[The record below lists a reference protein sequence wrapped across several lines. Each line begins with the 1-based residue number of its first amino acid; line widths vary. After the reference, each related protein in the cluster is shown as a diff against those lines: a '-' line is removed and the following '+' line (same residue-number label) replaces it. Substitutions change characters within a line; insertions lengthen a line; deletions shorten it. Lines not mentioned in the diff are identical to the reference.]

1 MSAPDYLFDR
11 VTQEIR
17 QQMDCI
23 LALTTRLATPLPAA
37 DARACVEG
45 VTAAAEAVRR
55 MATASSDIRAALSDT
70 LALTPGPVAL
80 RDLVDRLDDRWRERL
95 AGSAATLM
103 VSYDGP
109 PEGAAMIDA
118 DRTLQVFDGFLAHA
132 LAGVRQGT
140 AEAMLRVRDDGD
152 SLVLE
157 GRVRSSRTGLRE
169 DSEVDVREIEG
180 MFGLEAAMGF
190 MLGRHI
196 LRRLGGRARVLH
208 NPGQG
213 ETLSFAFR
221 AERPPERPAEVHS
234 ADRAAHILVVDDNA
248 TNRMVAETLCSMFG
262 CTTEPAEDGEEAV
275 EAAASG
281 RFDLILM
288 DIRMP
293 RLDGVSATRR
303 IRALPH
309 PVGRTP
315 IIALTAN
322 ADSDETANYIN
333 AGMNGVV
340 EKPMKPDQLLAVVR
354 ETLALD
360 PTGATAAA

>member
-23 LALTTRLATPLPAA
+23 LALTSRLATPLPVA

-45 VTAAAEAVRR
+45 VAAAAEAVRR
-55 MATASSDIRAALSDT
+55 ITASSSDIRAAMTDT
-70 LALTPGPVAL
+70 LALTLGPVAL

-95 AGSAATLM
+95 SGSGVTLL

-109 PEGAAMIDA
+109 PEGAAMLDA

-132 LAGVRQGT
+132 LSGVQRGT
-140 AEAMLRVRDDGD
+140 VEAMLRVRESGADII
-152 SLVLE
+152 LE
-157 GRVRSSRTGLRE
+157 GRVRSATGGPSTDFEL
-169 DSEVDVREIEG
+169 DVREIEA

-196 LRRLGGRARVLH
+196 LRRLGGRARSLH

-221 AERPPERPAEVHS
+221 ADRPPARLEEV
-234 ADRAAHILVVDDNA
+234 AGTDRAAHILVVDDNA

-275 EAAASG
+275 AAAASG

-293 RLDGVSATRR
+293 RLDGVAATRR
-303 IRALPH
+303 IRALPE
-309 PVGRTP
+309 PVSRTP

-322 ADSDETANYIN
+322 ADSEETAAYLG

-340 EKPMKPDQLLAVVR
+340 EKPMKPDQLLQVVR
-354 ETLALD
+354 ENLARG
-360 PTGATAAA
+360 PEGEVVAA

>member
-17 QQMDCI
+17 QQMDGI
-23 LALTTRLATPLPAA
+23 LALTTRLASPLSAS
-37 DARACVEG
+37 DARACVQG
-45 VTAAAEAVRR
+45 VAVAAETVRR
-55 MATASSDIRAALSDT
+55 ITASSSDIRAALSDN
-70 LALTPGPVAL
+70 LVLTPGPVAL
-80 RDLVDRLDDRWRERL
+80 RDLVDRLDDRWRQRL
-95 AGSAATLM
+95 AHSGVTLL

-109 PEGAAMIDA
+109 PEGAAMLDA

-132 LAGVRQGT
+132 LSSVQRGT
-140 AEAMLRVRDDGD
+140 VEAMLRVKEADDG
-152 SLVLE
+152 VILE
-157 GRVRSSRTGLRE
+157 GRVRSASSAART
-169 DSEVDVREIEG
+169 DFEVDVREVEA
-180 MFGLEAAMGF
+180 MFGLEAALGF

-196 LRRLGGRARVLH
+196 LRRLGGRARTLH

-221 AERPPERPAEVHS
+221 ADQPPERPAEVVGT
-234 ADRAAHILVVDDNA
+234 DRAAHILVVDDNA

-275 EAAASG
+275 AAASTG

-293 RLDGVSATRR
+293 RMDGVAATRR
-303 IRALPH
+303 IRSLPE

-322 ADSDETANYIN
+322 ADAEETAAYLS

-340 EKPMKPDQLLAVVR
+340 EKPMKPDQLLQVVR
-354 ETLALD
+354 ETLALGRD
-360 PTGATAAA
+360 GAVAAA

>member
-23 LALTTRLATPLPAA
+23 LALTTRLAGPLPPA
-37 DARACVEG
+37 DARACVDG
-45 VTAAAEAVRR
+45 VAAAAESVRR
-55 MATASSDIRAALSDT
+55 ITAASSDIRAAMSDT

-80 RDLVDRLDDRWRERL
+80 RDLVDRLDDRWRSRL
-95 AGSAATLM
+95 AGSGITLL

-132 LAGVRQGT
+132 LSGVQRG
-140 AEAMLRVRDDGD
+140 AVEAMLRVRESGDD
-152 SLVLE
+152 VILE
-157 GRVRSSRTGLRE
+157 GRVRSASGGPRA
-169 DSEVDVREIEG
+169 DFEVDVREIEA

-196 LRRLGGRARVLH
+196 LRRLGGRARTLH

-221 AERPPERPAEVHS
+221 AEKPPERPAEV
-234 ADRAAHILVVDDNA
+234 AGTDRAAHILVVDDNA

-275 EAAASG
+275 TAAASG

-293 RLDGVSATRR
+293 RMDGVAATRR
-303 IRALPH
+303 IRAMPE

-322 ADSDETANYIN
+322 ADSEETASYLG

-340 EKPMKPDQLLAVVR
+340 EKPMKPDQLLQVVR
-354 ETLALD
+354 DTLAL
-360 PTGATAAA
+360 GAESAVVAA

>member
-1 MSAPDYLFDR
+1 
-11 VTQEIR
+11 
-17 QQMDCI
+17 
-23 LALTTRLATPLPAA
+23 
-37 DARACVEG
+37 
-45 VTAAAEAVRR
+45 
-55 MATASSDIRAALSDT
+55 
-70 LALTPGPVAL
+70 
-80 RDLVDRLDDRWRERL
+80 
-95 AGSAATLM
+95 M

-109 PEGAAMIDA
+109 PEGAAMLDA

-132 LAGVRQGT
+132 LSSVQRGT
-140 AEAMLRVRDDGD
+140 VEAMLRVKEADDG
-152 SLVLE
+152 VILE
-157 GRVRSSRTGLRE
+157 GRVRSASSAART
-169 DSEVDVREIEG
+169 DFEVDVREVEA
-180 MFGLEAAMGF
+180 MFGLEAALGF

-196 LRRLGGRARVLH
+196 LRRLGGRARTLH

-221 AERPPERPAEVHS
+221 ADQPPDRPAEVVGT
-234 ADRAAHILVVDDNA
+234 DRAAHILVVDDNA

-275 EAAASG
+275 AAAATG

-293 RLDGVSATRR
+293 RMDGVAATRR
-303 IRALPH
+303 IRSLPE

-322 ADSDETANYIN
+322 ADAEETAAYLS

-340 EKPMKPDQLLAVVR
+340 EKPMKPDQLLQVVR
-354 ETLALD
+354 ETLALGRD
-360 PTGATAAA
+360 GAVAAA

>member
-1 MSAPDYLFDR
+1 MSVPDYLFDR

-23 LALTTRLATPLPAA
+23 LALTTRLASPLPSA
-37 DARACVEG
+37 DSRACVEG
-45 VTAAAEAVRR
+45 VAVAAETVRRITAASA
-55 MATASSDIRAALSDT
+55 DIRAALSDS
-70 LALTPGPVAL
+70 LILTPGPVAL
-80 RDLVDRLDDRWRERL
+80 RDLVDRLDDRWRARL
-95 AGSAATLM
+95 TGSALTLM

-109 PEGAAMIDA
+109 PEGAAMLDA

-132 LAGVRQGT
+132 LSGVRQGA
-140 AEAMLRVRDDGD
+140 AEVMLRVRESGD
-152 SLVLE
+152 VLVLE
-157 GRVRSSRTGLRE
+157 GRVRSSRTGLRT
-169 DSEVDVREIEG
+169 DTEVDVREIEE

-196 LRRLGGRARVLH
+196 LRRLGGRARILE

-221 AERPPERPAEVHS
+221 AERPPERPAEVKS

-262 CTTEPAEDGEEAV
+262 CTTEPAEDGEAAV
-275 EAAASG
+275 EAAATG

-293 RLDGVSATRR
+293 RLDGVGATRQ
-303 IRALPH
+303 IRAMPK
-309 PVGRTP
+309 PIGCIP

-322 ADSDETANYIN
+322 ADADETASYLG

-340 EKPMKPDQLLAVVR
+340 EKPMKPDQLLQVVR
-354 ETLALD
+354 DTLAQPQLD
-360 PTGATAAA
+360 ASAAA

>member
-1 MSAPDYLFDR
+1 MSVPDYLFDR

-17 QQMDCI
+17 QQMDCV
-23 LALTTRLATPLPAA
+23 LALTTRLASPLPAA
-37 DARACVEG
+37 DTRACVEG
-45 VTAAAEAVRR
+45 VAVAAETVRRITAASA
-55 MATASSDIRAALSDT
+55 DIRSALSD
-70 LALTPGPVAL
+70 ALILSPGPVAL
-80 RDLVDRLDDRWRERL
+80 RDLVDRLDDRWRARL
-95 AGSAATLM
+95 TGSALTLM

-109 PEGAAMIDA
+109 PEGVAMLDA

-132 LAGVRQGT
+132 LSGVRKGA
-140 AEAMLRVRDDGD
+140 AEVMLRVRESGD
-152 SLVLE
+152 VLVLE
-157 GRVRSSRTGLRE
+157 GRVRSSRTGLRT
-169 DSEVDVREIEG
+169 DTEVDVREIEE

-190 MLGRHI
+190 MLGRHV
-196 LRRLGGRARVLH
+196 LRRLGGRARILQ

-221 AERPPERPAEVHS
+221 AERPPERPAEVKS

-262 CTTEPAEDGEEAV
+262 CTTEPAEDGEAAV
-275 EAAASG
+275 EAAATG

-293 RLDGVSATRR
+293 RLDGVGATRR
-303 IRALPH
+303 IRAMPK
-309 PVGRTP
+309 PIGRIP

-322 ADSDETANYIN
+322 ADADETASYLG

-340 EKPMKPDQLLAVVR
+340 EKPMKPDQLLQVVR
-354 ETLALD
+354 DTLALPQLD
-360 PTGATAAA
+360 ASAAA